1 MAALEYPDFEIFKG
15 NSSIDTLT
23 DGCKYGGGRGDD
35 SVAQKAT
42 RLRRDVSVRR
52 RQSSTGSRRSS
63 GSATHTVTTVGEA
76 ETAIGELM
84 DNIEVVK

>member
-23 DGCKYGGGRGDD
+23 DGKYGGGRGDD
-35 SVAQKAT
+35 LVAAQKASK
-42 RLRRDVSVRR
+42 LRRQMSVRR

-63 GSATHTVTTVGEA
+63 GSATHIVTTVGEA